1 MTRRQSGR
9 ILGVA
14 LSALFASQAT
24 AQTRAKSPPRID
36 LSVSSGIA
44 VGDDLGTADA
54 DLRSRSG
61 SALRLFGT
69 SSELS
74 SAVPIEVRLGFTL
87 TPRYTLEIRGGYAR
101 PELRTSIT
109 DDFEG
114 APALTVTERVDEY
127 TIDGLL
133 LIALRQRPRGVVPFL
148 SAGAGFGWNVHEGLT
163 LAEHGFSYR
172 GGGGVKKRA
181 GDGQPGES
189 VRDRGWVRG
198 VGVRADG
205 GVAVFTGGLSLAE
218 AASVRVVAT
227 GGVYLLF

>member
-172 GGGGVKKRA
+172 GGGGVKV
-181 GDGQPGES
+181 PLS

-205 GVAVFTGGLSLAE
+205 GVAVFSGGRSLAE
-218 AASVRVVAT
+218 AASVRGVAT

>member
-172 GGGGVKKRA
+172 GGGGVKV
-181 GDGQPGES
+181 PLS
-189 VRDRGWVRG
+189 VGDRGWVRG